1 MYSILLDNL
10 SYEFLDIIY
19 SVENVTEL
27 TTTDYGW
34 SNYRFKSD
42 TFRMAHVERYSDS
55 KIEVLHVTIFPHHW
69 SPEPIFGF
77 DIIVTDSQ
85 PVGAYMDLS
94 PVIKTYPFDEGME
107 WHERKKLPEWA
118 TVFSDRFVLIKPKD
132 GKEFFISC
140 SIKGHLKYN
149 DSINVIESKIL
160 NKVYKVETRDNLE
173 KSSFQTPNSSFIFFI
188 LFSLLLF
195 IPTLFYIKTNRKIE
209 DVFYTKIILSI
220 YIPLILYLIISY
232 FF

>member
-132 GKEFFISC
+132 TEEFYKFSSWVIKKFKWYLNEVLKSKEIADY
-140 SIKGHLKYN
+140 KK
-149 DSINVIESKIL
+149 VIEMQNRYCDVQCSNPRTYNVLKTKL
-160 NKVYKVETRDNLE
+160 GEESAKYFMEN
-173 KSSFQTPNSSFIFFI
+173 I
-188 LFSLLLF
+188 LFPK
-195 IPTLFYIKTNRKIE
+195 IKFYNK
-209 DVFYTKIILSI
+209 
-220 YIPLILYLIISY
+220 
-232 FF
+232 